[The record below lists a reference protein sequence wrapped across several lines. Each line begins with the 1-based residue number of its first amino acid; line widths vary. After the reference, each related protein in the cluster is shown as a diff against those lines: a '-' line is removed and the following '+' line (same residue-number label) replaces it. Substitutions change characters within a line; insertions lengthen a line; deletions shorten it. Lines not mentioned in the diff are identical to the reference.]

1 MAKKTPE
8 DLKIDELTVMLMDT
22 YVEHNSELMK
32 TTHGNTTSKAD
43 PLTAQE
49 VAEAFLYIRN
59 TIANGELPEED
70 DDEEED
76 EKKEKKKK
84 K

>member
-1 MAKKTPE
+1 MTKKTPE

-70 DDEEED
+70 EE
-76 EKKEKKKK
+76 KEKKKK

>member
-1 MAKKTPE
+1 MTKKTPE

-70 DDEEED
+70 KE
-76 EKKEKKKK
+76 KEKKK
-84 K
+84 